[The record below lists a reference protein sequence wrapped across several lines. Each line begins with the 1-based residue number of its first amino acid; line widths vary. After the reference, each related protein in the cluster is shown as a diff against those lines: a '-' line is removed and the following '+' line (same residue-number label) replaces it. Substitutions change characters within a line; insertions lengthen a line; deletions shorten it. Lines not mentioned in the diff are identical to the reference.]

1 MLHHQIQYHRI
12 PTRLEVLA
20 TAAEAQTWE
29 PHHTEEY
36 QKLDDL
42 ITESM
47 LHAER
52 QVGRHHTAKFK
63 WSPKL
68 KLAVM
73 LYRYWTLRLRQ
84 LNYPR
89 PFLSLPKYIEEGHV
103 PHSLHLASLTKPE
116 IVAHLHQSLADL
128 RHYQKCHH
136 ELREEWLSSLAEALV
151 LDQHPE
157 LSAKDASSLCSLKK
171 TQQLRQLRRR
181 ERMRKSYFKLK
192 KILKS
197 SSPT

>member
-73 LYRYWTLRLRQ
+73 LYRYWTLCLRQ
-84 LNYPR
+84 LNY
-89 PFLSLPKYIEEGHV
+89 L
-103 PHSLHLASLTKPE
+103 
-116 IVAHLHQSLADL
+116 
-128 RHYQKCHH
+128 
-136 ELREEWLSSLAEALV
+136 
-151 LDQHPE
+151 
-157 LSAKDASSLCSLKK
+157 
-171 TQQLRQLRRR
+171 
-181 ERMRKSYFKLK
+181 
-192 KILKS
+192 
-197 SSPT
+197 